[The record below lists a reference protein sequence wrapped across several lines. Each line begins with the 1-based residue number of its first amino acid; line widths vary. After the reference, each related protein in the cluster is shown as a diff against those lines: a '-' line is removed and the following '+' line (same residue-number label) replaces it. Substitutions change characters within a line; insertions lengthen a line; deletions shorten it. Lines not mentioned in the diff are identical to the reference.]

1 MIELCVGTFNVAAG
15 KQPDKEILRQWI
27 DEEEIDVLALQ
38 EVDEYTKRTPFSMSH
53 ELGLNHPYRYFSKA
67 ISFESGDYGIALIS
81 KFPFEKQGFRFFQ
94 SFGTEKRLYQ
104 RVLLIIDKKQIAV
117 YHTHLSFE
125 SPDIRVNQVKQLLKE
140 VNRETAEYIIIL
152 GDFNMDDSLDEWDL
166 FKGYQLVN
174 GYKGEWHNTFV
185 ELDEKMKVF
194 TIDNI
199 ILSKNISIEEISVKE
214 TQLSD
219 HSLLKAKIRLL

>member
-1 MIELCVGTFNVAAG
+1 M
-15 KQPDKEILRQWI
+15 
-27 DEEEIDVLALQ
+27 
-38 EVDEYTKRTPFSMSH
+38 
-53 ELGLNHPYRYFSKA
+53 
-67 ISFESGDYGIALIS
+67 
-81 KFPFEKQGFRFFQ
+81 
-94 SFGTEKRLYQ
+94 
-104 RVLLIIDKKQIAV
+104 
-117 YHTHLSFE
+117 
-125 SPDIRVNQVKQLLKE
+125 NQVKQLLKE

-174 GYKGEWHNTFV
+174 GYRGEWHNTFV